1 MEKSKSA
8 CYIYLFFIKL
18 IKIYPAELVH
28 LIDQIFQQTPKED
41 YPFQL
46 QTVLWIR
53 RCRIAA
59 CQAKLKC

>member
-46 QTVLWIR
+46 QTVL
-53 RCRIAA
+53 
-59 CQAKLKC
+59 